1 MSRHISFAL
10 SFLLSRASSSSLLA
24 FLVLT
29 QKKKMTASLPVIVF
43 RVTEAYRKQLLEWL
57 CHRGGIA
64 RLCLTPARWGCLML
78 NGHEIV
84 HSGALHF
91 VGLSLQKVPELL
103 KRMKALYWVE
113 ELSLL
118 EKKLIPSYFGVI
130 NVQEKAPLNGM
141 KFYEVQL
148 MVQETLLSWEESMRW
163 WGAQQQPVQEHA
175 ACERKLH

>member
-1 MSRHISFAL
+1 MSHHISFAL
-10 SFLLSRASSSSLLA
+10 SFLLSWASSSSLLVS
-24 FLVLT
+24 LVLT
-29 QKKKMTASLPVIVF
+29 WKKKMTASLPVIVF
-43 RVTEAYRKQLLEWL
+43 RVTEAYRKQLSGMALSQGRYCQIVPDSCTL
-57 CHRGGIA
+57 
-64 RLCLTPARWGCLML
+64 RLPHAQWTWNIL
-78 NGHEIV
+78 
-84 HSGALHF
+84 GALHF

-130 NVQEKAPLNGM
+130 NVQEKARLNGM